1 MDWKALLLS
10 FEGRV
15 GRKVFW
21 FMFLAF
27 FIVYAVLGVLT
38 AVAGSMSD
46 TAASGMSII
55 MLLAVLALIW
65 PSLAIQAKRWHD
77 QDRSAWWILI
87 GLVPFVG
94 GLIALVMCGFIQGT
108 PGPNRFGAG
117 PMA

>member
-1 MDWKALLLS
+1 
-10 FEGRV
+10 
-15 GRKVFW
+15 
-21 FMFLAF
+21 
-27 FIVYAVLGVLT
+27 
-38 AVAGSMSD
+38 
-46 TAASGMSII
+46 